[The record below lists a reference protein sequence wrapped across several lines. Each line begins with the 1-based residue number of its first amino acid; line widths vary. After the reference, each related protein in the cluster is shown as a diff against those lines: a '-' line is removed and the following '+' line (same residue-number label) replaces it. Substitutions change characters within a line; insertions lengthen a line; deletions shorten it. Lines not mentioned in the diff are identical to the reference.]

1 MQLYMEPFGDRMAA
15 LFGGKGRVFFELKEE
30 NVPSAVKIESLKMY
44 ERKGQEARDL
54 GKIIYA
60 IHQENN
66 VEIQGFHIEDWT
78 PKNQFPLRMLK
89 FFVVRMRKRRMHAIS
104 GSIFSTDTKTGDKL
118 DVFKSQGFNVREKGA
133 MAGHREYT
141 VEIEL

>member
-1 MQLYMEPFGDRMAA
+1 
-15 LFGGKGRVFFELKEE
+15 
-30 NVPSAVKIESLKMY
+30 
-44 ERKGQEARDL
+44 
-54 GKIIYA
+54 
-60 IHQENN
+60 
-66 VEIQGFHIEDWT
+66 
-78 PKNQFPLRMLK
+78 
-89 FFVVRMRKRRMHAIS
+89 MHAIT